1 MKIRKPR
8 TGRTALSAF
17 AALGSF
23 LLLSA
28 SPLPALAGPGLAA
41 SFLSS
46 GISEALNDLGYFL
59 DSPPPTGSINFNFSD
74 GGTLFGC
81 ARCLWSVSL
90 SGAQDGAETGATVL
104 SSQDNDL
111 QLAPIVLTGATETHG
126 PRSIKFKVTTP
137 RILDDQQDSSNI
149 KVFTLELGAAQP
161 DTALEPGSYANA
173 SADPNTATPVL
184 DVFLG
189 VGSCHSATRS
199 FVVDEL
205 VYVDAQLAKLTA
217 HFQCGTRF
225 AGVLHYDDALLSGTE
240 TVLVRGRVWEDENR
254 DGMQAGDGLNAPDPV
269 LSDVRVD
276 LFSAGL
282 RIAQTMSKG
291 GDVSFMVPAGNYQ
304 VGVATPRGMQVTLRD
319 VGGDE
324 SRDSDI
330 DPVSG
335 RSDVFDT
342 NTGTPAAVTIGL
354 SRPGGQPTLPL
365 LSNVV
370 QPLLAG
376 NRVSYR
382 ESRKTEQLLA
392 TDTVLPGSSVM
403 SGSSTRRVTDTAG
416 NLQYLSND
424 THGLRLHRAVM
435 LIPDGIS
442 TPPLKNRVVIDF
454 SPPLVLLPA
463 SVNVG
468 TFSAAGKATVRR
480 LGTNKDKSKSV
491 TLNYAVSSEVTTG
504 FRIGVAP
511 GVLASME
518 TAVGRLPV
526 LAISRSLRFS
536 GQVNS
541 TVVSRLTVSDETYAA
556 GVGLIYA
563 NVPAGPRGARLTA
576 VRQGFGDDIDGDRR
590 GDMLTLDTGS
600 SNPPSLVASAQG
612 VTKSLLAWH
621 PRIGTTT
628 STDLGRVPAQTILHG
643 DFDADGARDLLTYDF
658 DSGLVSLLHLGDGS
672 DQAQALAFAP
682 LGLRLFASGDFH
694 HDGHRTLLWRDDAGA
709 LSQWRLDGTVLPEVF
724 RVTDQVG
731 TPLRVPPAWTLA
743 GVGDFDA
750 NGASDLLWHE
760 TAGQRSTLWLMDGAI
775 RIAKSGLPRVDAKRR
790 VMAVNDFDG
799 DGHCDVLWYD
809 PALRQLELWLMNG
822 ASVAARNL
830 LNRPPAGAKLLASGD
845 YDGNGNADL
854 LWRKGEQLTLWLLRK
869 GALYKSGDAGD
880 LAPSNTPL
888 P

>member
-1 MKIRKPR
+1 MKIRKPW

-59 DSPPPTGSINFNFSD
+59 DSPPPTGSINLNSSVGD
-74 GGTLFGC
+74 TLFGC

-137 RILDDQQDSSNI
+137 RILDGQQHSSNI

-291 GDVSFMVPAGNYQ
+291 GDFSFMVPAGNYQ

-342 NTGTPAAVTIGL
+342 NTGTPAGVTIGL

-370 QPLLAG
+370 QPLLA
-376 NRVSYR
+376 
-382 ESRKTEQLLA
+382 L
-392 TDTVLPGSSVM
+392 
-403 SGSSTRRVTDTAG
+403 
-416 NLQYLSND
+416 
-424 THGLRLHRAVM
+424 
-435 LIPDGIS
+435 
-442 TPPLKNRVVIDF
+442 
-454 SPPLVLLPA
+454 
-463 SVNVG
+463 
-468 TFSAAGKATVRR
+468 
-480 LGTNKDKSKSV
+480 
-491 TLNYAVSSEVTTG
+491 
-504 FRIGVAP
+504 
-511 GVLASME
+511 
-518 TAVGRLPV
+518 
-526 LAISRSLRFS
+526 
-536 GQVNS
+536 
-541 TVVSRLTVSDETYAA
+541 
-556 GVGLIYA
+556 
-563 NVPAGPRGARLTA
+563 
-576 VRQGFGDDIDGDRR
+576 
-590 GDMLTLDTGS
+590 
-600 SNPPSLVASAQG
+600 
-612 VTKSLLAWH
+612 
-621 PRIGTTT
+621 
-628 STDLGRVPAQTILHG
+628 
-643 DFDADGARDLLTYDF
+643 
-658 DSGLVSLLHLGDGS
+658 
-672 DQAQALAFAP
+672 
-682 LGLRLFASGDFH
+682 
-694 HDGHRTLLWRDDAGA
+694 
-709 LSQWRLDGTVLPEVF
+709 
-724 RVTDQVG
+724 
-731 TPLRVPPAWTLA
+731 
-743 GVGDFDA
+743 
-750 NGASDLLWHE
+750 
-760 TAGQRSTLWLMDGAI
+760 
-775 RIAKSGLPRVDAKRR
+775 
-790 VMAVNDFDG
+790 
-799 DGHCDVLWYD
+799 
-809 PALRQLELWLMNG
+809 
-822 ASVAARNL
+822 
-830 LNRPPAGAKLLASGD
+830 
-845 YDGNGNADL
+845 
-854 LWRKGEQLTLWLLRK
+854 
-869 GALYKSGDAGD
+869 
-880 LAPSNTPL
+880 
-888 P
+888 